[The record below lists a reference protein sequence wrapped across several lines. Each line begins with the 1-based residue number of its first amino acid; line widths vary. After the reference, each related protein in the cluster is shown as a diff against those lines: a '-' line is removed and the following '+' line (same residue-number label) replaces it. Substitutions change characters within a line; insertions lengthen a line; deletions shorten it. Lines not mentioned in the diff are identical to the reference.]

1 MNPSTFNMIMDG
13 ADQWTGSLDD
23 LIADIE
29 LQEEVYAGL
38 EQEEEFEE

>member
-29 LQEEVYAGL
+29 FQEEIYAGL
-38 EQEEEFEE
+38 EPEEEFDE